1 MPDGKQGQ
9 ARGKAQ
15 DNIYNRDKVKKLA
28 IFAMVGT
35 LGAVLVNKWY
45 DDRYQPSLYEY
56 AG

>member
-45 DDRYQPSLYEY
+45 DDR
-56 AG
+56 